1 MDNNF
6 TKNADLIIEKLKE
19 ELRLI
24 RTGAV
29 NPALVENIIVE
40 TYGGQTKLKILE
52 LAAITTAPPQS
63 LLISP
68 FDPSTIKDIEKAL
81 LQSNLGASP
90 VVQNNQI
97 LLKFPPLSTEQR
109 EKLAKLVNQLIETTR
124 QKIRN
129 LRDQE
134 RKAIKIAFEKKE
146 ITEDQKFKKEKEIDT
161 QTQKINETIEEI
173 KTKKINE
180 VMNI

>member
-1 MDNNF
+1 
-6 TKNADLIIEKLKE
+6 
-19 ELRLI
+19 
-24 RTGAV
+24 
-29 NPALVENIIVE
+29 
-40 TYGGQTKLKILE
+40 
-52 LAAITTAPPQS
+52 
-63 LLISP
+63 
-68 FDPSTIKDIEKAL
+68 
-81 LQSNLGASP
+81 

-146 ITEDQKFKKEKEIDT
+146 ITEDQKFKKGGSSRVDLQACKLGT
-161 QTQKINETIEEI
+161 GRRFTTS
-173 KTKKINE
+173 
-180 VMNI
+180 

>member
-6 TKNADLIIEKLKE
+6 NKNADLIIEKLKE

-134 RKAIKIAFEKKE
+134 RKAIKITFEKKE